1 MPLTTEQD
9 ALGTDRYVK
18 GLKNFISNSTTPITI
33 ALQGEW
39 GSGKTSLMNRLQ
51 SELCSVDGD
60 FIGVTVNTWE
70 YSMLSSSE
78 ETVLKIIG
86 HLVRELSTNDP
97 TTVSKLKR
105 YLKNTAN
112 VAFKITREGIKI
124 AGGAAGAMAVE
135 AVLPSGL
142 DMEDKEPKVT
152 LTELR
157 ETLTSSIAKSLRGNK
172 RGVIVFVDDLDR
184 LNPPVAVEILELL
197 KNIFTLPNCI
207 FVLAIDYDVV
217 VKGLKPKFGELT
229 DKNEREFRSFFDK
242 IIQVPFSLP
251 ISNYHPEDFLLEQ
264 LRSVGYLSDSDMNS
278 RDNVKK
284 YLTTIVNKTVGKN
297 PRAIKRLINS
307 LSLINCIA
315 NECETTVDTPL
326 SPQSIDGKIV
336 NFAIIAMQISYPQ
349 IYKMFIAEPDFR
361 KWDDEFAKR
370 FVTPINGETGVN
382 DIASCEDVL
391 GIVCSSDTYLKRH
404 EGDIEDILRMI
415 CELADVEHNVE
426 HDGEDKGKDIGSV
439 LRVFID
445 RSSVTEVGQGGKH
458 TESLDYPEIV
468 RTLHNNVTAE
478 LNRRHKEW
486 KVTCRRVT
494 NCGGF
499 NIFPIGKHFQTKL
512 IPKELNNGRISM
524 ALSVPL
530 EVDINYFPNIKR
542 LLDLGHADAIKDQ
555 RFSDMVDIMDNVIKP
570 LIGKEW
576 FLGELV
582 RTRYQNVWHK
592 KGNWLNPKRVLFDME
607 FVFAVPYASG
617 FEGEEIWTAIADIH
631 EALWQ
636 MYEKAKTL

>member
-51 SELCSVDGD
+51 NELCSVDGD

-78 ETVLKIIG
+78 ETVLKILSQ
-86 HLVRELSTNDP
+86 LVRTLTNEDP
-97 TTVSKLKR
+97 QSQKTFSDFFRGAGNFLYRGARESLKTIPGVGG
-105 YLKNTAN
+105 LFAVGLEAAN
-112 VAFKITREGIKI
+112 VPTQILSSSDDNQ
-124 AGGAAGAMAVE
+124 MASL
-135 AVLPSGL
+135 ADLKTAL
-142 DMEDKEPKVT
+142 EDAIRRRIEEEKKV
-152 LTELR
+152 
-157 ETLTSSIAKSLRGNK
+157 
-172 RGVIVFVDDLDR
+172 GVIIFIDDLDR

-207 FVLAIDYDVV
+207 FMLAIDYDVV

-251 ISNYHPEDFLLEQ
+251 VSSYHPENFLLEQ

-278 RDNVKK
+278 RDKVKNA
-284 YLTTIVNKTVGKN
+284 LTTIVNKTVGKN

-361 KWDDEFAKR
+361 KWDVEFAKR
-370 FVTPINGETGVN
+370 FVTAIDGETGV
-382 DIASCEDVL
+382 DDVAGCEDVL
-391 GIVCSSDTYLKRH
+391 GIICSSDTYLKRH

-415 CELADVEHNVE
+415 CELADGEHN
-426 HDGEDKGKDIGSV
+426 GEDIGSV
-439 LRVFID
+439 LKVFID

-458 TESLDYPEIV
+458 TESLDYAEIV
-468 RTLHNNVTAE
+468 MALHDNVTAE

-512 IPKELNNGRISM
+512 SPKELNNGRISM
-524 ALSVPL
+524 SLYVPL
-530 EVDINYFPNIKR
+530 EVNIIYFPNIKR

-555 RFSDMVDIMDNVIKP
+555 RFSDMVDMMDNVIKP

-607 FVFAVPYASG
+607 FVFTVPYASG

-631 EALWQ
+631 EALWH